1 MATPGTKFSQSVR
14 DVQPP
19 ETSVSTPQYSL
30 RQVQHRYCT
39 IALVITVAA
48 GAGFMVL
55 GFPTL
60 GKGLILGAI
69 FSVVNFIAMAVLLPL
84 QFNPNRKK
92 GAVLSFFSI
101 LLRYFLMAAPLM
113 AAIKL
118 PQFALSTVVVGLF
131 MVQIA
136 ILGDQF
142 LSRLRNSVEAKH

>member
-1 MATPGTKFSQSVR
+1 MTTPTTKFPQSVR
-14 DVQPP
+14 EIQSPD
-19 ETSVSTPQYSL
+19 TLAMAPQHSL
-30 RQVQHRYCT
+30 RQTQHRYCS

-48 GAGFMVL
+48 GAGFMAF
-55 GFPTL
+55 GFATL

-69 FSVVNFIAMAVLLPL
+69 FSVINFIVMAALLPL

-92 GAVLSFFSI
+92 GTVLSFLSI
-101 LLRYFLMAAPLM
+101 LLRYCLMAAPLV

-136 ILGDQF
+136 ILGDQ
-142 LSRLRNSVEAKH
+142 LWRRLRNSVEAKH